1 MATAQDGAEAIRMVA
16 EKHYDIIFLD
26 VRLPD
31 MNGVETFERVK
42 EIDAEVAVIM
52 MTGYSENELMA
63 RAISQ
68 GAYTC
73 IQKPFNLEKVIM
85 LVENI
90 ARERKR

>member
-1 MATAQDGAEAIRMVA
+1 MVA

-42 EIDAEVAVIM
+42 IIDAEVAVIM

-63 RAISQ
+63 RAISR